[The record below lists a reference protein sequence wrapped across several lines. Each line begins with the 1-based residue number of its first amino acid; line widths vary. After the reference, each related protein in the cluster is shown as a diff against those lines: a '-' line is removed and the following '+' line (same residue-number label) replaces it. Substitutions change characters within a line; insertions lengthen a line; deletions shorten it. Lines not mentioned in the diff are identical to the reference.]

1 MLLSANMIRL
11 HDTYGIKN
19 MFDILAKAG
28 FEGIDFN
35 NDVAEYCTTEHDAEF
50 YRELGE
56 YAKSRGIA
64 ICQAHAPFP
73 SSYKDDEEKS
83 AKRFEEIVQGIK
95 NAAYLGAPMIVV
107 HPCTHLD
114 YSLEG
119 NPEILFDYNLN
130 FYKKLIPVA
139 RECGIKIASENIG
152 MPVIVRLEALMGSAG
167 AMVHTAV
174 KVIYET
180 LNELDTADI
189 KLDGINKLLDY
200 PEYSDTK
207 KLRNLLGVLEEKDKL
222 LDVISSHTTND
233 EGINVYIGTEN
244 DSDAMSNTT
253 LIFKN
258 VNVGGKRVAVGVIGP
273 KRMNYSK
280 VIGMINQ
287 LASGIDRI
295 FSEEERMLTDG
306 KKGIF

>member
-95 NAAYLGAPMIVV
+95 NAAYLGAPMIVI
-107 HPCTHLD
+107 HPYMHL
-114 YSLEG
+114 SLTEEG
-119 NPEILFDYNLN
+119 NFDRMFEYNL
-130 FYKKLIPVA
+130 
-139 RECGIKIASENIG
+139 
-152 MPVIVRLEALMGSAG
+152 
-167 AMVHTAV
+167 
-174 KVIYET
+174 
-180 LNELDTADI
+180 ADR
-189 KLDGINKLLDY
+189 K
-200 PEYSDTK
+200 S
-207 KLRNLLGVLEEKDKL
+207 V
-222 LDVISSHTTND
+222 V
-233 EGINVYIGTEN
+233 
-244 DSDAMSNTT
+244 
-253 LIFKN
+253 
-258 VNVGGKRVAVGVIGP
+258 
-273 KRMNYSK
+273 
-280 VIGMINQ
+280 
-287 LASGIDRI
+287 
-295 FSEEERMLTDG
+295 
-306 KKGIF
+306 